1 MATPFTQ
8 RWGLFVL
15 LGLVSIALGIV
26 AWVDAIS
33 VTLASTVIIGILL
46 VIAGAAQLFHAFA
59 VRDWG
64 GFALSLLGGLLYV
77 AGGVLLMKEPVSGSI
92 VLTVFISVCLIVSGT
107 MRMIIAAR
115 HSELNGWW
123 IVLGGGLISLLV
135 GVCLYLTLPWS
146 GLWLI
151 GTFIAV
157 ELIAAGIG
165 WIQFGLA
172 LRQSNVLSGPP
183 AI

>member
-15 LGLVSIALGIV
+15 LGVVSIALGIV
-26 AWVDAIS
+26 AWIDAIS
-33 VTLASTVIIGILL
+33 VTLASTMIIGLVL
-46 VIAGAAQLFHAFA
+46 VIAGAVQMFHAFS

-64 GFALSLLGGLLYV
+64 GFLLSLLGGVLYIV
-77 AGGVLLMKEPVSGSI
+77 GGFILMQEPVTGSI
-92 VLTVFISVCLIVSGT
+92 VLTLVIAACLIISGT
-107 MRMIIAAR
+107 TRMLIAAR
-115 HSELNGWW
+115 HRELNGWW
-123 IVLGGGLISLLV
+123 IILGGGLISLLV
-135 GVCLYLTLPWS
+135 GACLYLTLPWS

-157 ELIAAGIG
+157 ELIAAGVG

-172 LRQSNVLSGPP
+172 LRQANLLSGSGV
-183 AI
+183 

>member
-15 LGLVSIALGIV
+15 LGAVSIALGIF
-26 AWVDAIS
+26 AWIDAIS
-33 VTLASTVIIGILL
+33 VTLASTIVIGILL
-46 VIAGAAQLFHAFA
+46 VVAGAVQLFHAFA

-64 GFALSLLGGLLYV
+64 GFVLSML
-77 AGGVLLMKEPVSGSI
+77 GGVLYIVGGFLLMEEPVSGSI
-92 VLTVFISVCLIVSGT
+92 ILTVFIAACLIISGT
-107 MRMIIAAR
+107 MRMVIAVR
-115 HSELNGWW
+115 HRDLNGWW

-172 LRQSNVLSGPP
+172 LRTL
-183 AI
+183 A